1 MQSSY
6 RVNLIPRTMEQTINL
21 ALTHFSERIFM
32 TRPPEQRDSTAISP
46 VATVSPSVAIDD
58 WDTLF
63 TAVKDRL
70 TLMGQPLDAT
80 GAEPPTANA
89 LELVRAG
96 VLECVQALDQ
106 LHRTAR
112 DELAKRDLRGR

>member
-6 RVNLIPRTMEQTINL
+6 RVNLIPLTIEQTINL
-21 ALTHFSERIFM
+21 ARTHFSKRIVM
-32 TRPPEQRDSTAISP
+32 TRPPEQLDFKAISP
-46 VATVSPSVAIDD
+46 VAAMSPSVAIED

-70 TLMGQPLDAT
+70 TLIGQPLDAT

-89 LELVRAG
+89 MELVRAS

-106 LHRTAR
+106 LHMTAR
-112 DELAKRDLRGR
+112 DELDRRGR